1 MRDKILALNE
11 FNEKYRELNETNKK
25 TFSRIVN
32 KLIKETFIVK
42 EKELDKGDYLYV
54 LENKA
59 LFISYFELSD
69 YELVLDRFNDLCY
82 IKTTENR
89 NRVRL
94 NKFTTCLVLIL
105 RQFYYI
111 KRKEVTT
118 DNQVIVQLE
127 EIIEKLKTSKV
138 FKDEKKINSY
148 KEALP
153 LLRNYKLIDYK
164 ASIINESL
172 SIRILPSIQVVVPQD
187 KLEEINARLSAMK
200 NMSDEGDDTDENLDE
215 D

>member
-1 MRDKILALNE
+1 M
-11 FNEKYRELNETNKK
+11 
-25 TFSRIVN
+25 
-32 KLIKETFIVK
+32 
-42 EKELDKGDYLYV
+42 
-54 LENKA
+54 
-59 LFISYFELSD
+59 
-69 YELVLDRFNDLCY
+69 
-82 IKTTENR
+82 
-89 NRVRL
+89 
-94 NKFTTCLVLIL
+94 
-105 RQFYYI
+105 
-111 KRKEVTT
+111 
-118 DNQVIVQLE
+118 IVQLE

-172 SIRILPSIQVVVPQD
+172 TIKILPPIQIIVPQD

-200 NMSDEGDDTDENLDE
+200 NMSDEGEDIDENIDE